1 MQASNACMSQEHD
14 YRLERWIAALLFL
27 LFFLPFVA
35 NAEEILFTDL
45 FHGDEINAKSGESYL
60 ALVCNDDND
69 RCVLQ
74 PAKIQVT
81 PEFHPVV
88 DAEDEK
94 TGKRVSAVGV
104 EMSYLLRS
112 RYLTAGPVNS
122 ARPSFTELLPVS
134 KPQTITLGATKYVL
148 HYRCT
153 SAPDP
158 DGFVDCMLVL
168 DSDGITQVLAKFP
181 AHDEGGKLNS
191 LDVEQYVVFAG
202 DLDHDGK
209 LDLLANVSSHWNEW
223 RPALY
228 LSKAAREGDLVGLV
242 AELRVTSGC

>member
-1 MQASNACMSQEHD
+1 MRTSNVCMSEANN
-14 YRLERWIAALLFL
+14 YRLERWIAAILFL

-35 NAEEILFTDL
+35 NADEILFTDL
-45 FHGDEINAKSGESYL
+45 FHGDQIKAKSGQSYL
-60 ALVCNDDND
+60 ALVCNEDND

-74 PAKIQVT
+74 PVTIQVT
-81 PEFHPVV
+81 PEYHPIV
-88 DAEDEK
+88 DAEHER
-94 TGKRVSAVGV
+94 TGKRISAPGL
-104 EMSYLLRS
+104 EMVYLLRS
-112 RYLTAGPVNS
+112 AHLAPGPVTS

-134 KPQTITLGATKYVL
+134 KPQPITLGATKYVL

-168 DSDGITQVLAKFP
+168 DGNGLTQVLATFP
-181 AHDEGGKLNS
+181 ALDADGKLSS

-202 DLDHDGK
+202 DLDRDGK
-209 LDLLANVSSHWNEW
+209 LDLLANIASRWNEW

-228 LSKAAREGDLVGLV
+228 LSKAAREGELVGKVVEWLV
-242 AELRVTSGC
+242 DVGC

>member
-1 MQASNACMSQEHD
+1 MSKEND

-35 NAEEILFTDL
+35 NADEILFTDL
-45 FHGDEINAKSGESYL
+45 FHGDEIKAKSGDSYL
-60 ALVCNDDND
+60 ALVCSENDD

-74 PAKIQVT
+74 PVKIEVT
-81 PEFHPVV
+81 PEHHPVV
-88 DAEDEK
+88 DAENER
-94 TGKRVSAVGV
+94 TGKRVSAIGV

-112 RYLTAGPVNS
+112 EHLAAGPVSS
-122 ARPSFTELLPVS
+122 AKPAFTDLLPVS
-134 KPQTITLGATKYVL
+134 KPQTITLGATRYVL

-158 DGFVDCMLVL
+158 DGYVDCMLVL
-168 DSDGITQVLAKFP
+168 DSNGVTQVLATFP
-181 AHDEGGKLNS
+181 AFDEGGKLSS

-209 LDLLANVSSHWNEW
+209 LDLVANVSGHWNEW

-228 LSKAAREGDLVGLV
+228 LSKAARPGELVGLA
-242 AELRVTSGC
+242 AELRVTTGC

>member
-1 MQASNACMSQEHD
+1 MRTSNVRMSKEND

-35 NAEEILFTDL
+35 NADEILFTDL
-45 FHGDEINAKSGESYL
+45 FHGDEIKAKTGDAFL
-60 ALVCNDDND
+60 ALVCNDKDD
-69 RCVLQ
+69 CVLQ
-74 PAKIQVT
+74 PVKIEVT
-81 PEFHPVV
+81 AEFHPVV
-88 DAEDEK
+88 DAEGER
-94 TGKRVSAVGV
+94 TGKRVSVLGV

-112 RYLTAGPVNS
+112 QHLAAGPVTN
-122 ARPSFTELLPVS
+122 AKPSFADLLPVS
-134 KPQTITLGATKYVL
+134 KPQMITLGTTKYVL

-158 DGFVDCMLVL
+158 DGYVDCMLVL
-168 DSDGITQVLAKFP
+168 DSNGVTQVLATFP
-181 AHDEGGKLNS
+181 AFDEGGRLNS

-228 LSKAAREGDLVGLV
+228 LSRAAREGELVGRV
-242 AELRVTSGC
+242 AELHVTTGC